1 MLSDAYAL
9 CRLLQL
15 LTYEHTLRMIQRVYL
30 LVCMRVILI
39 VNVLVYFDLVTGQML
54 LFTLAIC
61 TLLR

>member
-9 CRLLQL
+9 CCLLQV
-15 LTYEHTLRMIQRVYL
+15 LTYEHALRMIQRVYL

-39 VNVLVYFDLVTGQML
+39 VNVLVYFDLVTGQVL

-61 TLLR
+61 ALLR